1 MFWAGRVNAILFLI
15 TVVGFVA
22 TLAAYGLMS
31 AGGFIIVMLIVRV
44 FLWLLNVIWAAVTG
58 KPLFYSDKVM

>member
-15 TVVGFVA
+15 TLVGFVA

-31 AGGFIIVMLIVRV
+31 AGGFITVMLIVRV
-44 FLWLLNVIWAAVTG
+44 ALGLLNLVWAAVTG